1 MVLLLVLV
9 SSAYGGAEEGSGTG
23 TDSAIYKKGGAPT
36 TRTTPSPPHIPPAPP
51 VVPTTTRVPP
61 TWLPPPTKRTT
72 APLPTTTPTTA
83 PPPAATST
91 TKRQTVT
98 QTTPAAKPSSTSPPT
113 RTPPSRMPRTTKPT
127 MTRTTKA
134 TTTKPTTTKPTTTKP
149 TTTKPTTTKPTTT
162 KPTTTKPTTKASTTT
177 TPTTTTTKRT
187 TMTKQTTTTKRATTT
202 KRTTTTKRAT
212 TTKRTTTKPTTTKRS
227 TTKRSS
233 TRRTTTRRTTTKPT
247 TTKRSTTKRA
257 TTKPTTRTPTTAST
271 TTTTAFPGTPSRPG
285 KPPRRFT
292 LICAFEFLTR
302 YVWGPVHQCTD
313 YVYMRMYNYEHHR
326 SGDQRIEFTSKKL
339 ENAIGLRI
347 DWDIG
352 DQYRQFFRV
361 ADVQA
366 RRTYLQFPQA
376 DLYMGMWGMT
386 YVRLLESLWTIQEIN
401 RSIYEFVR
409 TPIHS
414 YINYTRFEGFAIINS
429 IVRDNRGHH
438 QANETYVLDIIAEFP
453 YWKQLLNQ
461 SRVCFSVTTSINYGH
476 ITSLPIDFHNE
487 LNIDWFNAFR
497 FRRLNFTGI
506 NEGNKKLNVEDMD
519 MQYEF
524 ENRSQS
530 HMWVH
535 RYPLGI
541 VSVFVYD
548 DATTLAPKIE
558 KLLDAWPHDR
568 CVVFDDIGEDGLEGN
583 FTYLGHTTRFGRFE
597 MFNVVSGAMIKR
609 YGGTAFPD
617 MYHVRVPNV
626 RDGLRNITPYPPY
639 NPGSRT

>member
-1 MVLLLVLV
+1 
-9 SSAYGGAEEGSGTG
+9 
-23 TDSAIYKKGGAPT
+23 
-36 TRTTPSPPHIPPAPP
+36 
-51 VVPTTTRVPP
+51 
-61 TWLPPPTKRTT
+61 
-72 APLPTTTPTTA
+72 
-83 PPPAATST
+83 
-91 TKRQTVT
+91 
-98 QTTPAAKPSSTSPPT
+98 
-113 RTPPSRMPRTTKPT
+113 
-127 MTRTTKA
+127 
-134 TTTKPTTTKPTTTKP
+134 
-149 TTTKPTTTKPTTT
+149 
-162 KPTTTKPTTKASTTT
+162 
-177 TPTTTTTKRT
+177 
-187 TMTKQTTTTKRATTT
+187 
-202 KRTTTTKRAT
+202 
-212 TTKRTTTKPTTTKRS
+212 
-227 TTKRSS
+227 
-233 TRRTTTRRTTTKPT
+233 
-247 TTKRSTTKRA
+247 
-257 TTKPTTRTPTTAST
+257 
-271 TTTTAFPGTPSRPG
+271 
-285 KPPRRFT
+285 
-292 LICAFEFLTR
+292 
-302 YVWGPVHQCTD
+302 
-313 YVYMRMYNYEHHR
+313 MRMYNYEHHR

-438 QANETYVLDIIAEFP
+438 QANETYVYNIFKDPQYPILLPGWKFIHTMSIWPFWPVRLPLEKIVHVANFPDIFGVSTSNTTEEHNTIWFEPSYNAPVNWISPPNPIYRAHNGTRGMLDIIAEFP

>member
-1 MVLLLVLV
+1 MVGKDTFYFLVIPIPMKKGPITFLWTLYPLSRVRHYRRQDSQDDDPYPDEIIPLICCTILLLLVIMVLLLVLV
-9 SSAYGGAEEGSGTG
+9 SSAYGGAEEDSGT
-23 TDSAIYKKGGAPT
+23 
-36 TRTTPSPPHIPPAPP
+36 
-51 VVPTTTRVPP
+51 
-61 TWLPPPTKRTT
+61 
-72 APLPTTTPTTA
+72 
-83 PPPAATST
+83 
-91 TKRQTVT
+91 
-98 QTTPAAKPSSTSPPT
+98 
-113 RTPPSRMPRTTKPT
+113 
-127 MTRTTKA
+127 
-134 TTTKPTTTKPTTTKP
+134 
-149 TTTKPTTTKPTTT
+149 
-162 KPTTTKPTTKASTTT
+162 
-177 TPTTTTTKRT
+177 
-187 TMTKQTTTTKRATTT
+187 
-202 KRTTTTKRAT
+202 
-212 TTKRTTTKPTTTKRS
+212 
-227 TTKRSS
+227 
-233 TRRTTTRRTTTKPT
+233 
-247 TTKRSTTKRA
+247 
-257 TTKPTTRTPTTAST
+257 
-271 TTTTAFPGTPSRPG
+271 
-285 KPPRRFT
+285 
-292 LICAFEFLTR
+292 
-302 YVWGPVHQCTD
+302 
-313 YVYMRMYNYEHHR
+313 
-326 SGDQRIEFTSKKL
+326 
-339 ENAIGLRI
+339 AIGLRI

-409 TPIHS
+409 TPIHAN
-414 YINYTRFEGFAIINS
+414 INYTRFEGFAIINS

-438 QANETYVLDIIAEFP
+438 QANETYVYNIFKDPQYPILLPGWKFIHTMSIWPFWPVRLPLEKIVHVANFPDIFGVSTSNTTEEHNTIWFEPSYNAPVNWISPPNPIYRAHNGTRGMLDIIAEFP

-548 DATTLAPKIE
+548 DATTLAPKGSSLVIIE
-558 KLLDAWPHDR
+558 YRDNWCQKGMVKKTVKCSGCGVGWKVDPSVEADGEEADAKCRQCEVEEKMEKMMVAQSELLMRIAELETALATEQEKTRAMGERLKSAEEALAKLNKEATYRENSREPATR
-568 CVVFDDIGEDGLEGN
+568 TVEKEKQASLEKKQ
-583 FTYLGHTTRFGRFE
+583 
-597 MFNVVSGAMIKR
+597 V
-609 YGGTAFPD
+609 
-617 MYHVRVPNV
+617 
-626 RDGLRNITPYPPY
+626 
-639 NPGSRT
+639 